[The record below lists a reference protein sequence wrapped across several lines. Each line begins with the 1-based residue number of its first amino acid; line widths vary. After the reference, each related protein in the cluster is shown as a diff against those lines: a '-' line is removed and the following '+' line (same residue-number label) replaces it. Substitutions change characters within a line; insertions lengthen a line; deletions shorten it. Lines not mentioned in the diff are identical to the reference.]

1 MRKEELKKY
10 IALKKIGYIY
20 RLLESDAKKNNDIRT
35 LESYKIQQEVF
46 LGKLDENSSI
56 IYLNTYNFPY
66 DLTLYKYLEHR
77 KLNFDTI
84 NEASDY
90 FGIDSK
96 LILDKIKEYIK
107 YSYLELVEYNHDSSF
122 AKLSRMID
130 TQLDKEATNSE
141 IMQK

>member
-56 IYLNTYNFPY
+56 IYLNTYNFP
-66 DLTLYKYLEHR
+66 
-77 KLNFDTI
+77 
-84 NEASDY
+84 
-90 FGIDSK
+90 
-96 LILDKIKEYIK
+96 
-107 YSYLELVEYNHDSSF
+107 
-122 AKLSRMID
+122 
-130 TQLDKEATNSE
+130 
-141 IMQK
+141 